1 MIRIFKLILLLIL
14 ISGCSFKDTT
24 GYWTNEKELSKSESN
39 FKPLF
44 ENNERL
50 LKEFNTNYKIKL
62 DDSLIGSIQYNTLD
76 NNDGYV
82 KYNGNLEKISKY
94 NFSKISDYNKFEP
107 DLIFHNN
114 GIIFF
119 DNKGNILSFDNKSKL
134 LWKKNNYSKSEK
146 KLNPLISM
154 QSNKDYL
161 IAADNLSKYYALD
174 MRDGKILW
182 SKSHEAPFNSQIK
195 IYKDKFFILDLN
207 NNLNCFS
214 LKDGSKIWNFNTEK
228 PFINSLK
235 KLSIVIDDEFVIF
248 NNSLGDITAVNIE
261 SGILEWQVSSFNSDN
276 LNEII
281 SLKTSNL
288 IIDNKRILFSNNK
301 NIFYSIDSKTGNI
314 NWRQQVVSHIKPA
327 VIGDLLFTISNNGY
341 LFLIDKNRG
350 NIIRIND
357 LFKNFKPKI
366 RKKMMPTGFVLNSK
380 NLYIS
385 TNIGK
390 LLVVNIEDASVKDII
405 KISNEKIS
413 RPFPHNQNLFLIK
426 SNSIVRLN

>member
-1 MIRIFKLILLLIL
+1 VIRIFKLILLLIL

-62 DDSLIGSIQYNTLD
+62 DASLIGSIQYNTLD

>member
-24 GYWTNEKELSKSESN
+24 GYWTDEKELSKSESN

-154 QSNKDYL
+154 QSNKNYL

-174 MRDGKILW
+174 MRNGKVLW

-314 NWRQQVVSHIKPA
+314 NWRQQVDSHIKPA

-357 LFKNFKPKI
+357 LFKNFKPKL

-380 NLYIS
+380 NFYIS

>member
-134 LWKKNNYSKSEK
+134 
-146 KLNPLISM
+146 
-154 QSNKDYL
+154 
-161 IAADNLSKYYALD
+161 
-174 MRDGKILW
+174 
-182 SKSHEAPFNSQIK
+182 
-195 IYKDKFFILDLN
+195 
-207 NNLNCFS
+207 
-214 LKDGSKIWNFNTEK
+214 
-228 PFINSLK
+228 
-235 KLSIVIDDEFVIF
+235 
-248 NNSLGDITAVNIE
+248 
-261 SGILEWQVSSFNSDN
+261 
-276 LNEII
+276 
-281 SLKTSNL
+281 
-288 IIDNKRILFSNNK
+288 
-301 NIFYSIDSKTGNI
+301 
-314 NWRQQVVSHIKPA
+314 
-327 VIGDLLFTISNNGY
+327 
-341 LFLIDKNRG
+341 
-350 NIIRIND
+350 
-357 LFKNFKPKI
+357 
-366 RKKMMPTGFVLNSK
+366 
-380 NLYIS
+380 
-385 TNIGK
+385 
-390 LLVVNIEDASVKDII
+390 
-405 KISNEKIS
+405 
-413 RPFPHNQNLFLIK
+413 
-426 SNSIVRLN
+426 

>member
-154 QSNKDYL
+154 QSNKNYL

-174 MRDGKILW
+174 MRDGKVLW

-214 LKDGSKIWNFNTEK
+214 LNDGSKIWNFNTEK

-366 RKKMMPTGFVLNSK
+366 RKKLIPTGFVLNSK

-390 LLVVNIEDASVKDII
+390 LLVVYVEDASFKDII

-426 SNSIVRLN
+426 SNSIVILN

>member
-39 FKPLF
+39 FKTLF

-50 LKEFNTNYKIKL
+50 LKEFNPNYKIKL

-154 QSNKDYL
+154 QSNKNYL

-174 MRDGKILW
+174 MRNGKVLW

-288 IIDNKRILFSNNK
+288 IINNKSILFSNNK

-366 RKKMMPTGFVLNSK
+366 RKKMMPTGFVLNAK

>member
-154 QSNKDYL
+154 QSNKNYL

-174 MRDGKILW
+174 MRDGKVLW

>member
-24 GYWTNEKELSKSESN
+24 GYWTNEKELSKSDSN

-154 QSNKDYL
+154 QSNKNYL

-228 PFINSLK
+228 PFINSIK
-235 KLSIVIDDEFVIF
+235 KLSIVVDDEFVIF

-357 LFKNFKPKI
+357 LFKSFKPKI
-366 RKKMMPTGFVLNSK
+366 RKKLIPTGFVLNSK

>member
-154 QSNKDYL
+154 QSNKNYL

-174 MRDGKILW
+174 MLNGKVLW
-182 SKSHEAPFNSQIK
+182 SKSHKAPFNSQIK

-276 LNEII
+276 LNDII

-288 IIDNKRILFSNNK
+288 IIDNKKIFFSNNK

-314 NWRQQVVSHIKPA
+314 NWRQQVDSHIKPA

>member
-1 MIRIFKLILLLIL
+1 VIRIFKLILLLIL

-154 QSNKDYL
+154 QSNKNYL

-174 MRDGKILW
+174 MRNGKVLW

>member
-154 QSNKDYL
+154 QSNKNYL

-174 MRDGKILW
+174 MRNGKVLW

-288 IIDNKRILFSNNK
+288 IINNKSILFSNNK

>member
-24 GYWTNEKELSKSESN
+24 GYWTDEKELSKSESN

-154 QSNKDYL
+154 QSNKNYL

-174 MRDGKILW
+174 MRNGKVLW

-314 NWRQQVVSHIKPA
+314 NWRQQVDSHIKPA

>member
-154 QSNKDYL
+154 QSNKNYL

-174 MRDGKILW
+174 MRNGKVLW

-390 LLVVNIEDASVKDII
+390 LLVVNVEDATVKDII

>member
-154 QSNKDYL
+154 QSNKNYL

-174 MRDGKILW
+174 MRNGEVLW

-288 IIDNKRILFSNNK
+288 IINNKSILFSNNK

>member
-94 NFSKISDYNKFEP
+94 NFSKISDYKKFEP

-154 QSNKDYL
+154 QSNKNYL

-174 MRDGKILW
+174 MRNGKVLW

-314 NWRQQVVSHIKPA
+314 NWRQQVDSHIKPA
-327 VIGDLLFTISNNGY
+327 VIGDLLFTIFNNGY

>member
-1 MIRIFKLILLLIL
+1 MIRIFIFLLLLIL

-154 QSNKDYL
+154 QSNKNYL

-174 MRDGKILW
+174 MRNGKVLW

-207 NNLNCFS
+207 NNLNFFS
-214 LKDGSKIWNFNTEK
+214 LKNGSKIWNFNTEK

-314 NWRQQVVSHIKPA
+314 NWRQQVVSHIKP
-327 VIGDLLFTISNNGY
+327 
-341 LFLIDKNRG
+341 
-350 NIIRIND
+350 
-357 LFKNFKPKI
+357 
-366 RKKMMPTGFVLNSK
+366 
-380 NLYIS
+380 
-385 TNIGK
+385 
-390 LLVVNIEDASVKDII
+390 
-405 KISNEKIS
+405 
-413 RPFPHNQNLFLIK
+413 Q
-426 SNSIVRLN
+426 

>member
-114 GIIFF
+114 GVIFF

-154 QSNKDYL
+154 QSNKNYL

-174 MRDGKILW
+174 MRNGKVLW

-195 IYKDKFFILDLN
+195 IFKDKFFILDLN

>member
-174 MRDGKILW
+174 MRDGKVLW

>member
-154 QSNKDYL
+154 QSNKNYL

-174 MRDGKILW
+174 MRNGKVLW

-314 NWRQQVVSHIKPA
+314 NWKQQVDSHIKPA

>member
-24 GYWTNEKELSKSESN
+24 GYWTNEKEISKSESN

-154 QSNKDYL
+154 QSNKNYL

-174 MRDGKILW
+174 MRNGEVLW

-288 IIDNKRILFSNNK
+288 IINNKSILFSNNK

>member
-94 NFSKISDYNKFEP
+94 NFSKISDYKKFEP

-154 QSNKDYL
+154 QSNKNYL

-174 MRDGKILW
+174 MQNGKVLW

-288 IIDNKRILFSNNK
+288 IINNKSILFSNNK

>member
-154 QSNKDYL
+154 QSNKNYL

-174 MRDGKILW
+174 MRNGKVLW

-214 LKDGSKIWNFNTEK
+214 LKDGSKIWNFKTEK